1 MEVSTVEQ
9 SMRKTRVYL
18 DNCCFNRPYDDQVS
32 IVIQIETDAKLYI
45 QELIQYAQ
53 LELVWSFVL
62 EYENNDNPFEEIRVR
77 IAEWQQYAV
86 VDCDLTEEITE
97 KAESLM
103 EQGLRQKDAT
113 HIACALA
120 AKADY
125 FITTDKKVLNK
136 QITGIRIIDPVNFI
150 RNYTD
155 AE

>member
-1 MEVSTVEQ
+1 
-9 SMRKTRVYL
+9 MRKIIVYL

-45 QELIQYAQ
+45 QELIQYHQ

-62 EYENNDNPFEEIRVR
+62 DYENNDNPFEEIRTR
-77 IAEWQQYAV
+77 IAEWQKYAV
-86 VDCDLTEEITE
+86 IDCGLSEEIAD

-103 EQGLRQKDAT
+103 KQGLRQKDAA
-113 HIACALA
+113 HVACALA
-120 AKADY
+120 GKADF

-136 QITGIRIIDPVNFI
+136 KITGIKISDPVNFI

>member
-1 MEVSTVEQ
+1 
-9 SMRKTRVYL
+9 MRKTRVYL

-45 QELIQYAQ
+45 QELIQHNQ

-62 EYENNDNPFEEIRVR
+62 DYENNDNPFEEIRVR
-77 IAEWQQYAV
+77 VAEWQQYAV
-86 VDCDLTEEITE
+86 VDCDLTEEIAS
-97 KAESLM
+97 KADSLM
-103 EQGLRQKDAT
+103 KLGLRQKDAA
-113 HIACALA
+113 HVACALA
-120 AKADY
+120 SKADY

-136 QITGIRIIDPVNFI
+136 KITGIKIIDPVNFI